1 MIVDAAQADREMAGL
16 FRDVWEV
23 GAGYACQWPN
33 AAALPINSLAVWAH
47 WSQQYTGG
55 GQRSFGPVG
64 RRKFAKD
71 GAVII
76 VCFTPLA
83 KGSTLGRQIAQIA
96 LGAYEGKKTSGGVT
110 FRNVRIESEGQ
121 GQSDGT
127 DRAWWATAVVAE
139 FNYEYLR

>member
-1 MIVDAAQADREMAGL
+1 MIANAAQADREMAGL
-16 FRDVWEV
+16 FRDAWEV
-23 GAGYACQWPN
+23 GAGYVCQWPN
-33 AAALPINSLAVWAH
+33 AAAVDINSLDTWAH
-47 WSQQYTGG
+47 WSQQYTTGRQG
-55 GQRSFGPVG
+55 SFGPVG
-64 RRKFAKD
+64 RRKFIKE

-83 KGSTLGRQIAQIA
+83 KGSTVGRTIAQVA
-96 LGAYEGKKTSGGVT
+96 LGAYEGRRTSGGVT

-121 GQSDGT
+121 GQADGT